1 MTSKNIGF
9 LPAHPFTIPDS
20 KVASK
25 LAIICQRLVCQ
36 GSSAQV
42 CDSLAG
48 WPLLTQIT
56 STTEQE
62 LNQPLC
68 FFLPAFSKCLASSLE
83 NVQPQQQQCTFACFL
98 SGSCCS
104 EHIMYVNLLH
114 LQGNSEPRYY
124 LLKSPLWRH
133 WSHEDR
139 QHPESRSSGIVG
151 AVSPASTSISLFAAC
166 MRGTFVCCL
175 PSPCGS

>member
-1 MTSKNIGF
+1 MSRLI
-9 LPAHPFTIPDS
+9 S
-20 KVASK
+20 ASVW
-25 LAIICQRLVCQ
+25 QP
-36 GSSAQV
+36 G
-42 CDSLAG
+42 G

-56 STTEQE
+56 STMEQE

-139 QHPESRSSGIVG
+139 QHPESRSSGTVV
-151 AVSPASTSISLFAAC
+151 AVSPASTSISLFV
-166 MRGTFVCCL
+166 VCEGGMCL
-175 PSPCGS
+175 LSPFTMWVLGMKLGLPGLTARLRQAYFPPPIKMCLIIL